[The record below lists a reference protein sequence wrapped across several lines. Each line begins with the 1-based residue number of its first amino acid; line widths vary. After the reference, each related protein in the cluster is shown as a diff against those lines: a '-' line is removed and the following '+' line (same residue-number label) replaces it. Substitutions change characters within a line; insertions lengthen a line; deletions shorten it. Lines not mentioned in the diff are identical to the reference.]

1 MLKAFVSSTILDLPE
16 HRERAM
22 DACLRQGIL
31 PLMMEHLGAS
41 ADTAI
46 TVSLRMIDE
55 ADIYIGVYG
64 FRYGYVPQGYQESV
78 THLEYL
84 RALARNMPRIVLIM
98 DAHHPLHAG
107 DVETGAGATKLEEFK
122 AKVQTENIASFF
134 RSPDELR
141 ACIIDSLSKLK
152 TQTGANH
159 SPALLRSIPEPPN
172 PYIPHPYAL
181 LQTHRLIG
189 RRAELRTLTNWIAGD
204 HPSSGATVFSLIG
217 LGGTG
222 KSSLAWEWF
231 QREMPKAYPECRA
244 SIWWSFYESEPRI
257 GNFAEQTLAYLTN
270 TRQEDVRRRS
280 LDEQLDHI
288 ALILDQTPVLIVL
301 DGFER
306 IQNAYT
312 GFSAS
317 LLGDFRVSRIEDKG
331 GAIPRRL
338 RFCSSDRASRFLKKL
353 AIVKRSKILLTSRL
367 IPAELE
373 TVTERPVPGSFHF
386 QLGGLTVDDALQLW
400 REIGISGSDEE
411 IADLARSIDCHPLLL
426 QALAREIARDRRS
439 PGDFGRWRESNP
451 GFNPFALPLAQ
462 RRSHILHYSMSGLS
476 REQEQVLRTIAH
488 FRMPV
493 GYQVLLELLVGNDL
507 TYTSERELVDCLT
520 ELEDRALVGWDR
532 SRNTYDEHPLVRGMV
547 WTSLGDADHSVY
559 YDAIARLFAAAPAP
573 TLSPTPTFEELSPAI
588 ELFNALVRRR
598 MYNEAYSVYKQR
610 LRGALIKLVAAE
622 QSIQLLRE
630 FLPRGLD
637 SGLDTLEPYYR
648 PAILRQLASAHIVSG
663 QPRRAVPLLEKA
675 TSAAR
680 ALRDLGPLLTGLGH
694 LGIGYLTIGS
704 LYAADECYRRMEM
717 ALSTEKARSYREFH
731 NKSVAET
738 PLWHGLV
745 FAVRGLV
752 EHANES
758 LERSTALAT
767 IHDADEYKLVA
778 ICLRARLAIWRENP
792 EQGLTLSQQACSIA
806 AAMGRKRDYI
816 HALVCQSS
824 ALQALGQISEAENHA
839 VEALEVSRELRY
851 GSGEVRALVAMAELI
866 WRRREI
872 ASAKNWT
879 MQALDLAQ
887 SGGYRLE
894 LVDAYN
900 ILAEIENFSRDVN
913 AAAISSTKAYELAW
927 CDGPPFFYRWGLA
940 RSKQHLLEL
949 NIPVPE
955 LPINREV
962 RHLDT
967 LDLNGLLLS

>member
-1 MLKAFVSSTILDLPE
+1 
-16 HRERAM
+16 
-22 DACLRQGIL
+22 
-31 PLMMEHLGAS
+31 MMEHLGAS

-46 TVSLRMIDE
+46 SVSLRMVDE

-64 FRYGYVPQGYQESV
+64 FRYGYVPHGHQKSV

-84 RALARNMPRIVLIM
+84 RAVARNLPRIVLIM
-98 DAHHPLHAG
+98 DADHPLRAG

-122 AKVQTENIASFF
+122 AKVQTENIALLF

-141 ACIIDSLSKLK
+141 AGIIDSLSKLK
-152 TQTGANH
+152 TQTATNH

-189 RRAELRTLTNWIAGD
+189 RREELKALTDWISGG

-231 QREMPKAYPECRA
+231 QREMPKAFPECRA

-270 TRQEDVRRRS
+270 ARHEDVRRSS
-280 LDEQLDHI
+280 LAEQLEQI

-306 IQNAYT
+306 IQNAYA

-338 RFCSSDRASRFLKKL
+338 RLCSSDRASLFLKRM
-353 AIVKRSKILLTSRL
+353 AVVKRSKILLTSRL

-373 TVTERPVPGSFHF
+373 TVTGRPAPGSYHF

-400 REIGISGSDEE
+400 REIGVSGTEEE

-439 PGDFGRWRESNP
+439 PGDFVRWRESNP
-451 GFNPFALPLAQ
+451 GFNPFAMPLAQ
-462 RRSHILHYSMSGLS
+462 RRSHILHYSMAGLS
-476 REQEQVLRTIAH
+476 RRQEQVLRTIAH

-493 GYQVLLELLVGNDL
+493 GYQVLLELLVGDKL
-507 TYTSERELVDCLT
+507 TYTSERELVDSLT

-532 SRNTYDEHPLVRGMV
+532 SRNTYDEHPLVRGIV
-547 WTSLGDADHSVY
+547 WTSLVDADHNGY
-559 YDAIARLFAAAPAP
+559 YDRIARLFAAAPAP
-573 TLSPTPTFEELSPAI
+573 SLSPTPTFEELSPAI

-598 MYNEAYSVYKQR
+598 MYNEAYSVYKRR
-610 LRGALIKLVAAE
+610 LRDALTKLVAAE

-630 FLPRGLD
+630 FLPTGLD
-637 SGLDTLEPYYR
+637 SPLDTLEPYYR
-648 PAILRQLASAHIVSG
+648 PAIWRQLAAAHIVSG
-663 QPRRAVPLLEKA
+663 QPCRAVALLEKA

-680 ALRDLGPLLTGLGH
+680 AIRDLGPLLASLGH
-694 LGIGYLTIGS
+694 LGIGYVTIGR
-704 LYAADECYRRMEM
+704 LYAADECYRRMET
-717 ALSTEKARSYREFH
+717 ALSSEKARSYREFN

-745 FAVRGLV
+745 LAVRGLV
-752 EHANES
+752 GDANES

-767 IHDADEYKLVA
+767 VHEAEEYKLVA
-778 ICLRARLAIWRENP
+778 VCLRARLAIWEEHP
-792 EQGLTLSQQACSIA
+792 ELGLTLSQQACSIA

-816 HALVCQSS
+816 HALICQSS
-824 ALQALGQISEAENHA
+824 ALCGLGRISEAETPA

-851 GSGEVRALVAMAELI
+851 GSGEVRALVAMAALI
-866 WRRREI
+866 WQQRET
-872 ASAKNWT
+872 APAKNWAT
-879 MQALDLAQ
+879 QALHLAQ

-894 LVDAYN
+894 LVDTYN
-900 ILAEIENFSRDVN
+900 LLAEIEDFSRN
-913 AAAISSTKAYELAW
+913 LTAAAVSSAKAYELAW
-927 CDGPPFFYRWGLA
+927 CDGPPFAYRWGLA
-940 RSKQHLLEL
+940 RAKKHLLAL
-949 NIPVPE
+949 KIPVPD
-955 LPINREV
+955 LPLNREV
-962 RHLDT
+962 QHLDT
-967 LDLNGLLLS
+967 LDLNGLLLR